1 MRVFIISVITLFFF
15 LLTVAFLRFEDGTP
29 DTNRVTLERMVFSV
43 QPGMVDEFLDVDESI
58 WTTYL
63 EQKEGFLRKE
73 VFLNYDDSSSV
84 TVLIY
89 WNTPESWF
97 NIPRK
102 EMMQIDSVFNT
113 RFNAKFYSLD
123 LVEPLRIYQPP
134 VR

>member
-1 MRVFIISVITLFFF
+1 MRVFIISGITLFFF
-15 LLTVAFLRFEDGTP
+15 MLTVAFLRFEDRPDGTS
-29 DTNRVTLERMVFSV
+29 RVTLERMVFSV
-43 QPGMVDEFLDVDESI
+43 QPGMVDQFLDTDQRV

-102 EMMQIDSVFNT
+102 EMMQIDSVFNSQ
-113 RFNAKFYSLD
+113 FNAEFYTLEV
-123 LVEPLRIYQPP
+123 VEPLRIYNPSS
-134 VR
+134 R